1 MSTYTPDCWVLVK
14 IYSEDFP
21 EGVPKV
27 LAGWYGGYLGSDS
40 WKLSSGVE
48 SVIDKGDFY
57 EFLNSSGSVYLCH
70 KEAQRMSGYM
80 STIFSGWKAQERNSG
95 GLRIE
100 IEEKIV

>member
-14 IYSEDFP
+14 IYS
-21 EGVPKV
+21 
-27 LAGWYGGYLGSDS
+27 
-40 WKLSSGVE
+40 E

-80 STIFSGWKAQERNSG
+80 STIFAGWKAQERNSG